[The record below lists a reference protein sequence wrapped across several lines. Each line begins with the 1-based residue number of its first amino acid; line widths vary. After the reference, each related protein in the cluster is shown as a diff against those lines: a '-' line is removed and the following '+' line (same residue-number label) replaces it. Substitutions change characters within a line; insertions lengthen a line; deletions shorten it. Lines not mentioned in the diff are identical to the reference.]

1 MDKRFT
7 KVLKE
12 WRERKGNIIP
22 LFQQTQEIFGYLPQ
36 EAMEEIARAT
46 GSSPAEI
53 YGVATFYAQ
62 FRFTHQ
68 GKHTIK
74 VCHGTACHV
83 NGADTIDVAL
93 KTELGA
99 GAGETTS
106 DGIFTVEKV
115 SCLGCCSLA
124 PVVMIDEEV
133 EGRLNWSRL
142 LKTRRKIQ
150 SDEHNGD

>member
-7 KVLKE
+7 RLLKE

-22 LFQQTQEIFGYLPQ
+22 LFQQTQDIFGYLPQ
-36 EAMEEIARAT
+36 EALEEIAKVT
-46 GSSPAEI
+46 GTSPAEI
-53 YGVATFYAQ
+53 YGVATFYSQ
-62 FRFTHQ
+62 FRHSPQ

-83 NGADTIDVAL
+83 NGADAIDVAL
-93 KTELGA
+93 KTELGVE
-99 GAGETTS
+99 AGETTA
-106 DGIFTVEKV
+106 DNTFTVENV

-133 EGRLNWSRL
+133 EGRLNWARL
-142 LKTRRKIQ
+142 LKTIRKIQ
-150 SDEHNGD
+150 RNENNGD

>member
-7 KVLKE
+7 KLLKE

-36 EAMEEIARAT
+36 EALEEIARVT
-46 GSSPAEI
+46 GTSPSEI

-62 FRFTHQ
+62 FRFSPQ

-74 VCHGTACHV
+74 ICHGTACHV
-83 NGADTIDVAL
+83 NGAEAIDVAL
-93 KTELGA
+93 KTELGVA
-99 GAGETTS
+99 SGETTQ
-106 DGIFTVEKV
+106 DGLFTVENV
-115 SCLGCCSLA
+115 ACLGCCSLA

-133 EGRLNWSRL
+133 EGRLNWSKL
-142 LKTRRKIQ
+142 LKTIRKIQ
-150 SDEHNGD
+150 NNEHKAD